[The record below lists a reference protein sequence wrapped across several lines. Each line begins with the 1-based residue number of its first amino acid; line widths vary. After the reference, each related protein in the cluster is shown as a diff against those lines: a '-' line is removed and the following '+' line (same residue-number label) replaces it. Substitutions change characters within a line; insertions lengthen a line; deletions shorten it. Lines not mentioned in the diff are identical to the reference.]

1 MPRATQAVIENDELV
16 IRLPINRPP
25 YPESSSGKTLI
36 VASTSGNIRTGV
48 VLPMGDGTT
57 RELVLGLNAYVY
69 KEAR

>member
-16 IRLPINRPP
+16 IRIPMNRPP
-25 YPESSSGKTLI
+25 YPGSSSGKTLI
-36 VASTSGNIRTGV
+36 VASTNGNIKTGV
-48 VLPMGDGTT
+48 VLPLGDGTT